1 MKKRSVSVLD
11 LAREESRANIQ
22 KNILISERKRLL
34 KRRNINLGKL
44 RNNSIKR
51 NILSV
56 KRHKLSKGKVV
67 YPRTS
72 VNDSVLHVAREH
84 VTKTIN
90 DNITKSEFFCVLRR
104 KNKVLHRDS
113 V

>member
-72 VNDSVLHVAREH
+72 VNDSVLHVARER

-90 DNITKSEFFCVLRR
+90 DNITKS
-104 KNKVLHRDS
+104 
-113 V
+113 